1 MVWKSRFNR
10 RVGNKNNEKS
20 IIREDMMKSLDQISN
35 VDNSI
40 DRDRER
46 ENNVKGNF
54 FIFED

>member
-40 DRDRER
+40 DRDRDR

-54 FIFED
+54 FYFDE